1 VTAPSVKQGGSR
13 ENGGDHEPC
22 FADMYTSG
30 GNLDDIE
37 NFRDWNGGVDAD
49 VFRSKCFI
57 WGVTEFDV
65 ESRKPIGVR

>member
-1 VTAPSVKQGGSR
+1 
-13 ENGGDHEPC
+13 
-22 FADMYTSG
+22 MYTSG

-37 NFRDWNGGVDAD
+37 NFRDWNGGVNAD